1 MACCQSQAEK
11 VIGSSLWTSAGVP
24 TAARAQAPAELVVEL
39 PFSPA
44 IQFCMKLLRPAPFA
58 VWVRVRTST

>member
-1 MACCQSQAEK
+1 MACCQSHAEK
-11 VIGSSLWTSAGVP
+11 VIGSSLLPSAGLP

-39 PFSPA
+39 PLRPA
-44 IQFCMKLLRPAPFA
+44 IQFFMKLLRPAPFA